1 MATTLQAFN
10 RALDLIG
17 QKGTLTTIATASP
30 SAEALNRAF
39 GFVLEEFIRTHRWSW
54 ATRRVAL
61 VATTTPA
68 FGWTH
73 AFTLPADYVVAAE
86 LNGEDVWGKSG
97 DSFVVES
104 GVLLTD
110 ANAAELVYQRKP
122 IATADPAVT
131 LAQAQEAMMAIMD
144 PLAFRAFCTLLAAE
158 VAPVIRNDGR
168 ELAMNLTQQYQQIDL
183 PAAQNN
189 DGSEARM
196 ERQDLRRDSRLLA
209 VRGGLRG

>member
-1 MATTLQAFN
+1 MATTLQAYN

-17 QKGTLTTIATASP
+17 QKGTLTSIAVVSP
-30 SAEALNRAF
+30 SCEALNRAF
-39 GFVLEEFIRTHRWSW
+39 GLVLEEFIRTHRWSW
-54 ATRRVAL
+54 ATKRVAL
-61 VATTTPA
+61 VATTAPA
-68 FGWTH
+68 FGWGS

-110 ANAAELVYQRKP
+110 ADAAELVYQAKP
-122 IATADPAVT
+122 IATTTPSVT
-131 LAQAQEAMMAIMD
+131 LAQAQEAMIGRMD

-168 ELAMNLTQQYQQIDL
+168 ELALNLMQQYQQVDL
-183 PAAQNN
+183 ANAQNN

-196 ERQDLRRDSRLLA
+196 ERPDFRRDSLLLRA
-209 VRGGLRG
+209 RGGL

>member
-1 MATTLQAFN
+1 MATTLQTFN

-39 GFVLEEFIRTHRWSW
+39 GCVLEEFIRTHRWSW
-54 ATRRVAL
+54 ATKRVAL

-73 AFTLPADYVVAAE
+73 SFTLPADYVVAAE

-110 ANAAELVYQRKP
+110 ANAAQLVYQRKP
-122 IATADPAVT
+122 IAMSDPAVT
-131 LAQAQEAMMAIMD
+131 LAQAQEAMMALMD

-168 ELAMNLTQQYQQIDL
+168 EMAMTLTQQYQQIDL
-183 PAAQNN
+183 PGAQNN

-196 ERQDLRRDSRLLA
+196 ERPDLRRDSRLLA
-209 VRGGLRG
+209 VRGGL

>member
-1 MATTLQAFN
+1 MATTLQAYN

-17 QKGTLTTIATASP
+17 QKGTLTSIAVVSP
-30 SAEALNRAF
+30 SCEALNRAF
-39 GFVLEEFIRTHRWSW
+39 GLVLEEFIRTHRWSW
-54 ATRRVAL
+54 ATKRVAL
-61 VATTTPA
+61 VATTAPA
-68 FGWTH
+68 FGWGS
-73 AFTLPADYVVAAE
+73 AFTLPTDYVVAAE

-110 ANAAELVYQRKP
+110 ADAAELVYQAKP
-122 IATADPAVT
+122 IATTTPSVT
-131 LAQAQEAMMAIMD
+131 LAQAQEAMIGRMD

-168 ELAMNLTQQYQQIDL
+168 ELALNLMQQYQQVDL
-183 PAAQNN
+183 ANAQNN

-196 ERQDLRRDSRLLA
+196 ERPDFRRDSLLLRA
-209 VRGGLRG
+209 RGGR

>member
-17 QKGTLTTIATASP
+17 QKGTLTSIAVVSP
-30 SAEALNRAF
+30 SCEALNRAF
-39 GFVLEEFIRTHRWSW
+39 GLVLEEFIRTHRWSW
-54 ATRRVAL
+54 ATKRVAL
-61 VATTTPA
+61 VATTAPA
-68 FGWTH
+68 FGWGR

-110 ANAAELVYQRKP
+110 ANAAELVYQAKP
-122 IATADPAVT
+122 IATMTPSVT
-131 LAQAQEAMMAIMD
+131 LAQAQEAMIGRMD

-168 ELAMNLTQQYQQIDL
+168 ELALNLMQQYQQVDL
-183 PAAQNN
+183 ANAQNN

-196 ERQDLRRDSRLLA
+196 ERPDFRRDSLLLRA
-209 VRGGLRG
+209 RGGL

>member
-1 MATTLQAFN
+1 MATTLQAYN

-17 QKGTLTTIATASP
+17 QKGTLTSIAVVSP
-30 SAEALNRAF
+30 SCEALNRAF
-39 GFVLEEFIRTHRWSW
+39 GLVLDEFIRTHRWSW
-54 ATRRVAL
+54 ATKRATL
-61 VATTTPA
+61 TATTAPA
-68 FGWTH
+68 FGWGS
-73 AFTLPADYVVAAE
+73 AFTLPDDYVVAAE

-110 ANAAELVYQRKP
+110 ADAAELVYQAKP
-122 IATADPAVT
+122 IATTTPSVT
-131 LAQAQEAMMAIMD
+131 LAQAQEAMIGRMD

-168 ELAMNLTQQYQQIDL
+168 ELALNLMQQYQQVDL
-183 PAAQNN
+183 ANAQNN

-196 ERQDLRRDSRLLA
+196 ERPDFRRDSLLLRA
-209 VRGGLRG
+209 RGGL

>member
-1 MATTLQAFN
+1 MATTLQAYN

-17 QKGTLTTIATASP
+17 QKGTLTSIAVVSP
-30 SAEALNRAF
+30 SCEALNRAF
-39 GFVLEEFIRTHRWSW
+39 GLVLEEFIRTHRWSW
-54 ATRRVAL
+54 ATKRVAL
-61 VATTTPA
+61 VATTAPA
-68 FGWTH
+68 FGCGS

-86 LNGEDVWGKSG
+86 LNGEDVCGKSG

-110 ANAAELVYQRKP
+110 ADAAELVYQAKP
-122 IATADPAVT
+122 IATTTPSVT
-131 LAQAQEAMMAIMD
+131 LAQAQEAMIGRMD

-168 ELAMNLTQQYQQIDL
+168 ELALNLMQQYQQVDL
-183 PAAQNN
+183 ANAQNN

-196 ERQDLRRDSRLLA
+196 ERPDLRRDSLLLRA
-209 VRGGLRG
+209 RGGR

>member
-131 LAQAQEAMMAIMD
+131 LAQAQEAMMALMD

-168 ELAMNLTQQYQQIDL
+168 ELALNLMQQYQQVDL
-183 PAAQNN
+183 ANAQNN

-196 ERQDLRRDSRLLA
+196 ERPDFRRDSLLLRA
-209 VRGGLRG
+209 RGGR

>member
-1 MATTLQAFN
+1 MATTLQAYN

-17 QKGTLTTIATASP
+17 QKGTLTSIAVVSP
-30 SAEALNRAF
+30 SCEALNRAF
-39 GFVLEEFIRTHRWSW
+39 GLVLDEFIRTHRWSW
-54 ATRRVAL
+54 ATKRATL
-61 VATTTPA
+61 TATTAPA
-68 FGWTH
+68 FGWGS

-110 ANAAELVYQRKP
+110 ADAAELVYQAKP
-122 IATADPAVT
+122 IATTTPSVT
-131 LAQAQEAMMAIMD
+131 LAQAQEAMIGRMD

-168 ELAMNLTQQYQQIDL
+168 ELALNLMQQYQQVDL
-183 PAAQNN
+183 ANAQNN

-196 ERQDLRRDSRLLA
+196 ERPDFRLDSLLLRARWGR
-209 VRGGLRG
+209 

>member
-122 IATADPAVT
+122 IDTSDPAVM

-168 ELAMNLTQQYQQIDL
+168 ELAMNHTQQYQQIDL
-183 PAAQNN
+183 PTAQNN

-209 VRGGLRG
+209 VRGGL

>member
-1 MATTLQAFN
+1 MATTLQAYN

-17 QKGTLTTIATASP
+17 QKGTLTSIAVVSP
-30 SAEALNRAF
+30 SCEALNRAF
-39 GFVLEEFIRTHRWSW
+39 GLVLEEFIRTHRWSW
-54 ATRRVAL
+54 ATKRVAL
-61 VATTTPA
+61 VATTAPA
-68 FGWTH
+68 FGWGS
-73 AFTLPADYVVAAE
+73 AFTLPDDYVVAAE

-110 ANAAELVYQRKP
+110 ADAAELVYQAKP
-122 IATADPAVT
+122 IATTTPSVT
-131 LAQAQEAMMAIMD
+131 LAQAQEAMIGRMD

-168 ELAMNLTQQYQQIDL
+168 ELALNLMQQYQQVDL
-183 PAAQNN
+183 ANAQNN

-196 ERQDLRRDSRLLA
+196 ERPDFRRDSLLLRA
-209 VRGGLRG
+209 RGGR

>member
-1 MATTLQAFN
+1 MATTLQAYN

-17 QKGTLTTIATASP
+17 QKGTLTTIATVSP

-158 VAPVIRNDGR
+158 VAPVIRKDGR
-168 ELAMNLTQQYQQIDL
+168 ELALNLMQQYQQVDL
-183 PAAQNN
+183 ANAQNN

-196 ERQDLRRDSRLLA
+196 ERPDFRRDSLLLRA
-209 VRGGLRG
+209 RGGL

>member
-17 QKGTLTTIATASP
+17 QKGTLTSIAVVSP
-30 SAEALNRAF
+30 SCEALNRAF
-39 GFVLEEFIRTHRWSW
+39 GLVLEEFIRTHRWSW
-54 ATRRVAL
+54 ATKRATL
-61 VATTTPA
+61 TATTAPA
-68 FGWTH
+68 FGWGS
-73 AFTLPADYVVAAE
+73 AFTLPDDYVVAAE

-110 ANAAELVYQRKP
+110 ADAAELVYQAKP
-122 IATADPAVT
+122 IATSDPAVT
-131 LAQAQEAMMAIMD
+131 LAQAQEAMMALMD

-168 ELAMNLTQQYQQIDL
+168 ELALNLMQQYQQVDL
-183 PAAQNN
+183 ANAQNN

-196 ERQDLRRDSRLLA
+196 ERPDFRRDSLLLRA
-209 VRGGLRG
+209 RGGR

>member
-1 MATTLQAFN
+1 MATTLQAYN

-17 QKGTLTTIATASP
+17 QKGTLTSIAVVSP
-30 SAEALNRAF
+30 SCEALNRAF
-39 GFVLEEFIRTHRWSW
+39 GLVLEEFIRTHRWSW
-54 ATRRVAL
+54 ATKRVAL
-61 VATTTPA
+61 VATTAPA

-73 AFTLPADYVVAAE
+73 AFTLPTDYVVAAE

-110 ANAAELVYQRKP
+110 ADAAELVYQAKP
-122 IATADPAVT
+122 IATTTPSVT
-131 LAQAQEAMMAIMD
+131 LAQAQEAMIGRMD

-168 ELAMNLTQQYQQIDL
+168 ELALNLMQQYQQVDL
-183 PAAQNN
+183 ANAQNN

-196 ERQDLRRDSRLLA
+196 ERPDFRLDSLLLRA
-209 VRGGLRG
+209 RGGR

>member
-1 MATTLQAFN
+1 MATTLQAYN

-17 QKGTLTTIATASP
+17 QKGPLTSIAVVSP
-30 SAEALNRAF
+30 SCEALNRAF
-39 GFVLEEFIRTHRWSW
+39 GLVLEEFIRTHRWSW
-54 ATRRVAL
+54 ATKRVAL
-61 VATTTPA
+61 VATTAPA
-68 FGWTH
+68 FGWGS
-73 AFTLPADYVVAAE
+73 AFTLPTDYVVAAE

-110 ANAAELVYQRKP
+110 ADAAELVYQAKP
-122 IATADPAVT
+122 IATTTPSVT
-131 LAQAQEAMMAIMD
+131 LAQAQEAMIGRMD

-168 ELAMNLTQQYQQIDL
+168 ELALNLMQQYQQVDL
-183 PAAQNN
+183 ANAQNN

-196 ERQDLRRDSRLLA
+196 ERPDFRRDSLLLRA
-209 VRGGLRG
+209 RGGR

>member
-68 FGWTH
+68 FCWTH

-110 ANAAELVYQRKP
+110 ADAAELVYQAKP
-122 IATADPAVT
+122 IATSDPAVT
-131 LAQAQEAMMAIMD
+131 LAQAQEAMIGRMD

-168 ELAMNLTQQYQQIDL
+168 ELALNLMQQYQQVDL
-183 PAAQNN
+183 ANAQNN

-196 ERQDLRRDSRLLA
+196 ERPDFRLDSLLLRA
-209 VRGGLRG
+209 RGGR

>member
-17 QKGTLTTIATASP
+17 QKGTLTSIAVVSP
-30 SAEALNRAF
+30 SCEALNRAF
-39 GFVLEEFIRTHRWSW
+39 GLVLEEFIRTHRWSW
-54 ATRRVAL
+54 ATKRVAL
-61 VATTTPA
+61 VATTAPA
-68 FGWTH
+68 FGWGS
-73 AFTLPADYVVAAE
+73 AFTLPDDYVVAAE

-110 ANAAELVYQRKP
+110 ADAAELVYQAKP
-122 IATADPAVT
+122 IATTTPSVT
-131 LAQAQEAMMAIMD
+131 LAQAQEAMIGRMD

-168 ELAMNLTQQYQQIDL
+168 ELALNLMQQYQQVDL
-183 PAAQNN
+183 ANAQNN

-196 ERQDLRRDSRLLA
+196 ERPDFRRDSLLLRA
-209 VRGGLRG
+209 RGGL

>member
-1 MATTLQAFN
+1 MATILQAYN

-17 QKGTLTTIATASP
+17 QKGTLTSIAVVSP
-30 SAEALNRAF
+30 SCEALNRAF
-39 GFVLEEFIRTHRWSW
+39 GLVLEEFIRTHRWSW
-54 ATRRVAL
+54 ATKRVAL
-61 VATTTPA
+61 VATTAPA
-68 FGWTH
+68 FGWGR

-104 GVLLTD
+104 GVLLTN
-110 ANAAELVYQRKP
+110 ANAAELVYQAKP
-122 IATADPAVT
+122 IATMTPSVT
-131 LAQAQEAMMAIMD
+131 LAQAQEAMIGRMD

-168 ELAMNLTQQYQQIDL
+168 ELALNLMQQYQQVDL
-183 PAAQNN
+183 ANAQNN

-196 ERQDLRRDSRLLA
+196 ERPDFRRDSLLLRA
-209 VRGGLRG
+209 RGGL

>member
-1 MATTLQAFN
+1 MATTLQAYN

-17 QKGTLTTIATASP
+17 QKGTLTSIAVVSP
-30 SAEALNRAF
+30 SCEALNRAF
-39 GFVLEEFIRTHRWSW
+39 GLVLDEFIRTHRWSW
-54 ATRRVAL
+54 ATKRATL
-61 VATTTPA
+61 TATTAPA
-68 FGWTH
+68 FGWGS

-110 ANAAELVYQRKP
+110 ADAAELVYQAKP
-122 IATADPAVT
+122 IATTTPSVT
-131 LAQAQEAMMAIMD
+131 LAQAQEAMIGRMD

-168 ELAMNLTQQYQQIDL
+168 ELALNLMQQYQQVDL
-183 PAAQNN
+183 ANAQNN

-196 ERQDLRRDSRLLA
+196 ERPDFRLDSLLLRA
-209 VRGGLRG
+209 RGGL

>member
-1 MATTLQAFN
+1 MATTLQAYN

-17 QKGTLTTIATASP
+17 QKGTLTSIAVVSP
-30 SAEALNRAF
+30 SCEALNRAF
-39 GFVLEEFIRTHRWSW
+39 GLVLEEFIRTHRWSW
-54 ATRRVAL
+54 ATKRATL
-61 VATTTPA
+61 TATTAPA
-68 FGWTH
+68 FGWGS
-73 AFTLPADYVVAAE
+73 AFTLPDDYVVAAE

-110 ANAAELVYQRKP
+110 ADAAELVYQAKP
-122 IATADPAVT
+122 IATSDPAVT
-131 LAQAQEAMMAIMD
+131 LAQAQEAMMALMD

-168 ELAMNLTQQYQQIDL
+168 ELALNLMQQYQQVDL
-183 PAAQNN
+183 ANAQNN

-196 ERQDLRRDSRLLA
+196 ERPDFRRDSLLLRA
-209 VRGGLRG
+209 RGGR

>member
-1 MATTLQAFN
+1 MATTLQAYN

-17 QKGTLTTIATASP
+17 QKGTLTSIAVVSP
-30 SAEALNRAF
+30 SCEALNRAF
-39 GFVLEEFIRTHRWSW
+39 GLVLEEFIRTHRWSW
-54 ATRRVAL
+54 ATKRVAL
-61 VATTTPA
+61 VATTAPA
-68 FGWTH
+68 FGWGS

-110 ANAAELVYQRKP
+110 ADAAELVYQAKP
-122 IATADPAVT
+122 IATITPSVT
-131 LAQAQEAMMAIMD
+131 LAQAQEAMIGRMD

-168 ELAMNLTQQYQQIDL
+168 ELALNLMQQYQQVDL
-183 PAAQNN
+183 ANAQNN

-196 ERQDLRRDSRLLA
+196 ERPDFRLDSLLLRA
-209 VRGGLRG
+209 RGGL

>member
-1 MATTLQAFN
+1 MATTLQAYN

-17 QKGTLTTIATASP
+17 QKGTLTSIAVVSP
-30 SAEALNRAF
+30 SCEALNRAF
-39 GFVLEEFIRTHRWSW
+39 GLVLEEFIRTHRWSW
-54 ATRRVAL
+54 ATKRVAL
-61 VATTTPA
+61 VATTAPA
-68 FGWTH
+68 FGWGS
-73 AFTLPADYVVAAE
+73 AFTLPDDYVVAAE

-110 ANAAELVYQRKP
+110 ADAAELVYQAKP
-122 IATADPAVT
+122 IATTTPSVT
-131 LAQAQEAMMAIMD
+131 LAQAQEAMIGRMD

-168 ELAMNLTQQYQQIDL
+168 ELALNLMQQYQQVDL
-183 PAAQNN
+183 ANAQNN

-196 ERQDLRRDSRLLA
+196 ERPDFRRDSLLLRA
-209 VRGGLRG
+209 RGGL

>member
-1 MATTLQAFN
+1 MATTIQAYN

-17 QKGTLTTIATASP
+17 QKGTLTSIAVVSP
-30 SAEALNRAF
+30 SCEALNRAF
-39 GFVLEEFIRTHRWSW
+39 GLVLEEFIRTHRWSW
-54 ATRRVAL
+54 ATKRVAL
-61 VATTTPA
+61 VATTAPA
-68 FGWTH
+68 FGWGS

-110 ANAAELVYQRKP
+110 ADAAELVYQAKP
-122 IATADPAVT
+122 IATTTPSVT
-131 LAQAQEAMMAIMD
+131 LAQAQEAMIGRMD

-168 ELAMNLTQQYQQIDL
+168 ELALNLMQQYQQVDL
-183 PAAQNN
+183 ANAQNN

-196 ERQDLRRDSRLLA
+196 ERPDFRRDSLLLRA
-209 VRGGLRG
+209 RGGL

>member
-54 ATRRVAL
+54 ATKRVAL

-68 FGWTH
+68 CGWTH

-209 VRGGLRG
+209 VRGGL

>member
-110 ANAAELVYQRKP
+110 ADAAELVYQAKP
-122 IATADPAVT
+122 IATTTPSVT
-131 LAQAQEAMMAIMD
+131 LAQAQEAMIGRMD

-168 ELAMNLTQQYQQIDL
+168 ELALNLMQQYQQVDL
-183 PAAQNN
+183 ANAQNN

-196 ERQDLRRDSRLLA
+196 ERPDFRLDSLLLRA
-209 VRGGLRG
+209 RGGL

>member
-104 GVLLTD
+104 GVLLTN
-110 ANAAELVYQRKP
+110 ANAAELVYQAKP
-122 IATADPAVT
+122 VAVSTMSIT
-131 LAQAQEAMMAIMD
+131 LMPINGTTM
-144 PLAFRAFCTLLAAE
+144 P
-158 VAPVIRNDGR
+158 PN
-168 ELAMNLTQQYQQIDL
+168 
-183 PAAQNN
+183 P
-189 DGSEARM
+189 
-196 ERQDLRRDSRLLA
+196 
-209 VRGGLRG
+209 

>member
-1 MATTLQAFN
+1 MATTLQAYN

-17 QKGTLTTIATASP
+17 QKGTLTSIAVVSP
-30 SAEALNRAF
+30 SCEALNRAF
-39 GFVLEEFIRTHRWSW
+39 GLVLEEFIRTRRWSW
-54 ATRRVAL
+54 ATKRVAL
-61 VATTTPA
+61 VATTAPA
-68 FGWTH
+68 FGWGS

-104 GVLLTD
+104 GVLLTAAD
-110 ANAAELVYQRKP
+110 AAELVYQAKP

-131 LAQAQEAMMAIMD
+131 LAQAQEAMIGRMD

-168 ELAMNLTQQYQQIDL
+168 ELALNLMQQYQQVDL
-183 PAAQNN
+183 ANAQNN

-196 ERQDLRRDSRLLA
+196 ERPDFRRDSLLLRA
-209 VRGGLRG
+209 RGGL

>member
-1 MATTLQAFN
+1 MAATLQAYN

-17 QKGTLTTIATASP
+17 QKGTLTSIAVVSP
-30 SAEALNRAF
+30 SCEALNRAF
-39 GFVLEEFIRTHRWSW
+39 GLVLEEFIRTHRWSW
-54 ATRRVAL
+54 ATKRVAL
-61 VATTTPA
+61 VATTAPA
-68 FGWTH
+68 FGWGS
-73 AFTLPADYVVAAE
+73 AFTLPDDYVVAAE

-110 ANAAELVYQRKP
+110 ADAAELVYQAKP
-122 IATADPAVT
+122 IATTTPSVT
-131 LAQAQEAMMAIMD
+131 LAQAQEAMIGRMD

-168 ELAMNLTQQYQQIDL
+168 ELALNLMQQYQQVDL
-183 PAAQNN
+183 ANAQNN

-196 ERQDLRRDSRLLA
+196 ERPDFRRDSLLLRA
-209 VRGGLRG
+209 RGGL

>member
-17 QKGTLTTIATASP
+17 QKGTLTSIAVVSP
-30 SAEALNRAF
+30 SCEALNRAF
-39 GFVLEEFIRTHRWSW
+39 GLVLEEFIRTHRWSW
-54 ATRRVAL
+54 ATKRATL
-61 VATTTPA
+61 TATTAPA
-68 FGWTH
+68 FGWGS
-73 AFTLPADYVVAAE
+73 AFTLPDDYVVAAE

-110 ANAAELVYQRKP
+110 ADAAELVYQAKP
-122 IATADPAVT
+122 IATTTPSVT
-131 LAQAQEAMMAIMD
+131 LAQAQEAMIGRMD

-168 ELAMNLTQQYQQIDL
+168 ELALNLMQQYQQVDL
-183 PAAQNN
+183 ANAQNN

-196 ERQDLRRDSRLLA
+196 ERPDFRRDSLLLRA
-209 VRGGLRG
+209 RGGL

>member
-110 ANAAELVYQRKP
+110 ADAAELVYQAKP
-122 IATADPAVT
+122 IATITPSVT
-131 LAQAQEAMMAIMD
+131 LAQAQEAMIGRMD

-168 ELAMNLTQQYQQIDL
+168 ELALNLMQQYQQVDL
-183 PAAQNN
+183 ANAQNN

-196 ERQDLRRDSRLLA
+196 ERPDFRLDSLLLRA
-209 VRGGLRG
+209 RGGL

>member
-1 MATTLQAFN
+1 MATTLQAYN

-17 QKGTLTTIATASP
+17 QKGTLTSIAVVSP
-30 SAEALNRAF
+30 SCEALNRAF
-39 GFVLEEFIRTHRWSW
+39 GLVLDEFIRTHRWSW
-54 ATRRVAL
+54 ATKRVAL
-61 VATTTPA
+61 VATTAPA
-68 FGWTH
+68 FGWGS
-73 AFTLPADYVVAAE
+73 AFTLPTDYVVAAE

-110 ANAAELVYQRKP
+110 ADAAELVYQAKP
-122 IATADPAVT
+122 IATTTPSVT
-131 LAQAQEAMMAIMD
+131 LAQAQEAMIGRMD

-168 ELAMNLTQQYQQIDL
+168 ELALNLMQQYQQVDL
-183 PAAQNN
+183 ANAQNN

-196 ERQDLRRDSRLLA
+196 ERPDFRRDSLLLRA
-209 VRGGLRG
+209 RGGL

>member
-17 QKGTLTTIATASP
+17 QKGTLTSIAVVSP
-30 SAEALNRAF
+30 SCEALNRAF
-39 GFVLEEFIRTHRWSW
+39 GLVLEEFIRTHRWSW
-54 ATRRVAL
+54 ATKRVAL
-61 VATTTPA
+61 VATTAPA

-110 ANAAELVYQRKP
+110 ADAAELVYQAKP
-122 IATADPAVT
+122 IATTTPSVT
-131 LAQAQEAMMAIMD
+131 LAQAQEAMIGRMD

-168 ELAMNLTQQYQQIDL
+168 ELALNLMQQYQQVDL
-183 PAAQNN
+183 ANAQNN

-196 ERQDLRRDSRLLA
+196 ERPDFRRDSLLLRA
-209 VRGGLRG
+209 RGGL

>member
-1 MATTLQAFN
+1 MATTLQAYN

-17 QKGTLTTIATASP
+17 QKGTLTSIAVVSP
-30 SAEALNRAF
+30 SCEALNRAF
-39 GFVLEEFIRTHRWSW
+39 GLVLEEFIRTHRWSW
-54 ATRRVAL
+54 ATKRVAL
-61 VATTTPA
+61 VATTAPA
-68 FGWTH
+68 FGWGS
-73 AFTLPADYVVAAE
+73 AFTLPTDYVVAAE

-110 ANAAELVYQRKP
+110 ADAAELVYQAKP
-122 IATADPAVT
+122 IATTTPSVT
-131 LAQAQEAMMAIMD
+131 LAQAQEAMIGRMD

-168 ELAMNLTQQYQQIDL
+168 ELALNLMQQYQQVDL
-183 PAAQNN
+183 ANAQNN

-196 ERQDLRRDSRLLA
+196 ERPDFRLDSLLLRA
-209 VRGGLRG
+209 RGGL

>member
-1 MATTLQAFN
+1 MATTLQAYN

-17 QKGTLTTIATASP
+17 QKGTLTSIAVVSP
-30 SAEALNRAF
+30 SCEALNRAF
-39 GFVLEEFIRTHRWSW
+39 GLVLEEFIRTHRWSW
-54 ATRRVAL
+54 ATKRATL
-61 VATTTPA
+61 TATTAPA
-68 FGWTH
+68 FGWGS
-73 AFTLPADYVVAAE
+73 AFTLPDDYVVAAE

-110 ANAAELVYQRKP
+110 ADAAELVYQAKP
-122 IATADPAVT
+122 IATTTPSVT
-131 LAQAQEAMMAIMD
+131 LAQAQEAMIGRMD

-168 ELAMNLTQQYQQIDL
+168 ELALNLMQQYQQVDL
-183 PAAQNN
+183 ANAQNN

-196 ERQDLRRDSRLLA
+196 ERPDFRRDSLLLRA
-209 VRGGLRG
+209 RGGL

>member
-1 MATTLQAFN
+1 MATTLQAYN

-17 QKGTLTTIATASP
+17 QKGTLTSIAVVSP
-30 SAEALNRAF
+30 SCEALNRAF
-39 GFVLEEFIRTHRWSW
+39 GLVLDEFIRTHRWSW
-54 ATRRVAL
+54 ATKRATL
-61 VATTTPA
+61 TATTAPA
-68 FGWTH
+68 FGWGH

-104 GVLLTD
+104 GVLLTN
-110 ANAAELVYQRKP
+110 ANAAELVYQAKP
-122 IATADPAVT
+122 IATMTPSVT
-131 LAQAQEAMMAIMD
+131 LAQAQEAMIGRMD

-168 ELAMNLTQQYQQIDL
+168 ELALNLMQQYQQVDL
-183 PAAQNN
+183 ANAQNN

-196 ERQDLRRDSRLLA
+196 ERPDFRRDSLLLRA
-209 VRGGLRG
+209 RGGL

>member
-1 MATTLQAFN
+1 MATTLQAYN

-17 QKGTLTTIATASP
+17 QKGTLTSIAVVSP
-30 SAEALNRAF
+30 SCEALNRAF
-39 GFVLEEFIRTHRWSW
+39 GLVLEEFIRTHRWSW
-54 ATRRVAL
+54 ATKRVAL
-61 VATTTPA
+61 VATTAPA
-68 FGWTH
+68 FGWGS

-104 GVLLTD
+104 GVLLTN
-110 ANAAELVYQRKP
+110 ANAAELVYQAKP
-122 IATADPAVT
+122 IATTTPSVT
-131 LAQAQEAMMAIMD
+131 LAQAQEAMIGRMD

-168 ELAMNLTQQYQQIDL
+168 ELALNLMQQYQQVDL
-183 PAAQNN
+183 ANAQNN

-196 ERQDLRRDSRLLA
+196 ERPDFRLDSLLLRA
-209 VRGGLRG
+209 RGGL